1 MRWPIPWVWWE
12 GRLSDQGRF
21 DRWLAS
27 ASLLGVDA
35 RCHGICLET
44 SIAVTWAVTV
54 SSFVRLVSSWRPS
67 IFLLLY
73 CSLARSWW
81 RSHRSHLQK
90 ESVCSVDPRG
100 WLWGCPL
107 GLSYNC
113 QHRLPI
119 RCILS
124 RLTAPSISGNAYSLF
139 SGNELN
145 QWLNAVETLKKP
157 AEVRAAWYHIRIKI
171 GVAEPFVIAR
181 DVDCQRHHFKLPI
194 EQPITDSMGQ
204 CCGSFSASILVIADV
219 FICPETRK
227 TLRISIYLKLKG
239 CLERFTWKQSPS
251 MRTETKAFGSP
262 SMRSSI
268 LECLPRDDIFSAE
281 VKNRIFCPDII
292 SDVCLR
298 RDIVI

>member
-81 RSHRSHLQK
+81 LSHRSHLQK

-113 QHRLPI
+113 QHQMPI
-119 RCILS
+119 RCILF
-124 RLTAPSISGNAYSLF
+124 RLTAPSISGHAYSLF

-157 AEVRAAWYHIRIKI
+157 SEIRAGWYHIRIKI

-181 DVDCQRHHFKLPI
+181 NADCQRHHFKLPF
-194 EQPITDSMGQ
+194 EQPFTDSMGQ
-204 CCGSFSASILVIADV
+204 CYGSFSASILVTADV
-219 FICPETRK
+219 FVQK
-227 TLRISIYLKLKG
+227 
-239 CLERFTWKQSPS
+239 LERLFALASTPNSKDASKALPESSLHRWEQRQRRLGRPPCVHRSLS
-251 MRTETKAFGSP
+251 VCQEMTSSQQRSRIVSSVRT
-262 SMRSSI
+262 
-268 LECLPRDDIFSAE
+268 LYLLY
-281 VKNRIFCPDII
+281 V
-292 SDVCLR
+292 
-298 RDIVI
+298 